1 MRRKLNLLSIMG
13 MVLCAH
19 GAFGQVLFEQDFDAG
34 EATGFVTFDP
44 CWTVT
49 PSGEYFIDNAGYE
62 IFAWSYAGDPS
73 WSDYIYSYDLMSM
86 ESVNQLAAFRVQSP
100 GNAYV
105 VNMRSAP
112 WNDIVL
118 TKWVNGTQRHVLVR
132 PHANRNA
139 VWHHYDIQVA
149 GPVISVY
156 VDDEHVFTYV
166 DDSSSPYLTGGIAA
180 VSYSGGVVQYQKL
193 FMDNVVVDGAVV
205 ALETASFSDVKL
217 RYR

>member
-1 MRRKLNLLSIMG
+1 MRRNLLLLSVIAI
-13 MVLCAH
+13 LLSAT
-19 GAFGQVLFEQDFDAG
+19 GACGQILFEQDFDDDD
-34 EATGFVTFDP
+34 ATGFVTFDP
-44 CWTVT
+44 RWSVT

-100 GNAYV
+100 GNAYA
-105 VNMRSAP
+105 VNMRAAP

-118 TKWVNGTQRHVLVR
+118 TKWVNGTEQHLLFW
-132 PHANRNA
+132 PFTNRNA
-139 VWHHYDIQVA
+139 VWHHYDIKVA
-149 GPVISVY
+149 GREISFY
-156 VDDEHVFTYV
+156 VDEEHIFTYV
-166 DDSSSPYLTGGIAA
+166 DASSSPYLTGGIAA
-180 VSYSGGVVQYQKL
+180 VSYSGGVVRRQKL
-193 FMDNVVVDGAVV
+193 FLDNVVVDGGVV